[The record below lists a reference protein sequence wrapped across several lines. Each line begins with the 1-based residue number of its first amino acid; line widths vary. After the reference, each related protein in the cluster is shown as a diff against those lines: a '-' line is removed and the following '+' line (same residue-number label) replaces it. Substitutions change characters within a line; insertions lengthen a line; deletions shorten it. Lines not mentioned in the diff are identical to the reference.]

1 MRSTPFLAGDP
12 ASEPARK
19 MTPRQRQRLM
29 AIATRER
36 FPARTIIYREDSPA
50 HDIFIN
56 TDGVVKAFRD
66 LPSGRR
72 RIVAFLL
79 QGDLF
84 GLAEGGRYMN
94 TTQTV
99 TPVTAYRVPLEAL
112 AALLRRDAELEFLFL
127 CKVTHELREAQ
138 RQQIRL
144 GRRDATGRLAMF
156 VGALEAQSP
165 EGGRGGVQVP
175 MSRNDIADYLG
186 LSPEAVSRAGSRL
199 AKQNILAFEGRH
211 LIRIVDRVRFAKLVQ
226 SL

>member
-1 MRSTPFLAGDP
+1 MRAIPFLARHVAG
-12 ASEPARK
+12 E
-19 MTPRQRQRLM
+19 TPTLTERQRQRLLS
-29 AIATRER
+29 IATRER
-36 FPARTIIYREDSPA
+36 FSPRTIVYREGGPA

-56 TDGVVKAFRD
+56 RDGVVKAYRD

-72 RIVAFLL
+72 RIVSFLL

-84 GLAEGGRYMN
+84 GLAEGGCYVN

-144 GRRDATGRLAMF
+144 GRRDATGRFAMF
-156 VGALEAQSP
+156 VGALEAQTP
-165 EGGRGGVQVP
+165 DGGRSGIPVP
-175 MSRNDIADYLG
+175 MSRADIADYLG
-186 LSPEAVSRAGSRL
+186 LSAEAVSRAGSRL
-199 AKQNILAFEGRH
+199 AKQNILHFEGRH
-211 LIRIVDRVRFAKLVQ
+211 LVRIVDRVRFAKLVQ
-226 SL
+226 AL